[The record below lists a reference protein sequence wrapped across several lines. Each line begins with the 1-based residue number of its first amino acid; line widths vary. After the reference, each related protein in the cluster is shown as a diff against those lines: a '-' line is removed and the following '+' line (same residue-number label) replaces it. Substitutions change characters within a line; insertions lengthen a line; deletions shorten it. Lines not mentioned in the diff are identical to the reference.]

1 MLVPTCLHFSS
12 KNPPTTFQKS
22 IPRYITFSID
32 FGIACSSIL
41 AQFWKPTWSH
51 VDHFFAQDGGLNL
64 KLPSFLLDLC
74 YFSIL
79 GPSWP
84 PLGTIWARFWR
95 VRGSILEVFARIT
108 PTCAIQQRLLSPG
121 KANRAAHNSKSKPSL
136 THPHQP
142 PHEQT
147 CQGVG
152 GCSGSF

>member
-1 MLVPTCLHFSS
+1 MPTCLHFPSQNRPKS
-12 KNPPTTFQKS
+12 FQKS
-22 IPRYITFSID
+22 ISEGIDFLID
-32 FGIACSSIL
+32 FGIDICTVL
-41 AQFWKPTWSH
+41 APSWDPTWGH
-51 VDHFFAQDGGLNL
+51 VDHFFAQDGGTEFKAPFFFVGSML
-64 KLPSFLLDLC
+64 FFDLGA
-74 YFSIL
+74 L
-79 GPSWP
+79 MAPSWHH
-84 PLGTIWARFWR
+84 LARFWR